1 MQSRLDSLVEAFI
14 NVLIGYWISFTANAV
29 VLPLVGLPVSW
40 KQNLA
45 IGGFMTIVSVARQ
58 YTIRRWAQQRLTQ
71 LRERI
76 VTALLARLD

>member
-14 NVLIGYWISFTANAV
+14 NVLIGYWISFAANALI
-29 VLPLVGLPVSW
+29 LPLVGLPVSV

-58 YTIRRWAQQRLTQ
+58 YGIRRWAQQSLTK
-71 LRERI
+71 LRVRI
-76 VTALLARLD
+76 VDYLTARFA